1 MTAASTIATEGAA
14 PIRHLYIHVPFCAKV
29 CPYCAFYVHQGG
41 IEARRAY
48 VAALL
53 REIAWARAAFDLE
66 PETIYLGGGTPSLLA
81 PEMVAE
87 IFAALPPASREVT
100 MEVNP
105 ATVTEEK
112 ARAWKAA
119 GIGRISL
126 GAQSFDAGYLKLL
139 GRDHTPEQVAETAAL
154 LRAHGFA
161 NLSVDLMYALPGQ
174 PPAVWTETLRRAL
187 ALKPDHVSSY
197 GLTYEEDTP
206 FFERLQKGE
215 WAVDEAREIAMFDE
229 TFATLAEAGLPF
241 YEVSNFARPGFE
253 SAHNRGYW
261 AGADYLGLG
270 PGAYSTVGAERWF
283 NLKDTASYGE
293 RLAAGRTVIAE
304 RESLTPETKRRERVL
319 LGLRTREGVARGLLD
334 GHDRALETAVEE
346 GLAAWTGD
354 RLVLTPRGRRVAD
367 GVAGLFV

>member
-1 MTAASTIATEGAA
+1 MTA
-14 PIRHLYIHVPFCAKV
+14 PIRHLYLHVPFCAKV

-53 REIAWARAAFDLE
+53 REIAWARAEFDLR
-66 PETIYLGGGTPSLLA
+66 PETIYLGGGTPSLLT
-81 PEMVAE
+81 PDMVAE

-112 ARAWKAA
+112 ARAWKEA

-139 GRDHTPEQVAETAAL
+139 GRDHTPEEVGETVAL

-161 NLSVDLMYALPGQ
+161 NVSIDLMYALPGQ
-174 PPAVWTETLRRAL
+174 PPEIWTETLRRAL
-187 ALKPDHVSSY
+187 ALRPDHISSY

-215 WAVDEAREIAMFDE
+215 WRTDEAREIAMFDE
-229 TFATLAEAGLPF
+229 TFATLADAGLPF
-241 YEVSNFARPGFE
+241 YEVSNFARPGCE

-270 PGAYSTVGAERWF
+270 PGAYSTVGEERWF
-283 NLKDTASYGE
+283 NLKDTVRYGE
-293 RLAAGRTVIAE
+293 LLAAGESVVGE
-304 RESLTPETKRRERVL
+304 REALSPELKRRERIL
-319 LGLRTREGVARGLLD
+319 LGLRTREGVPGALLEGRD
-334 GHDRALETAVEE
+334 GAIETAVDE
-346 GLAAWTGD
+346 GLAVWEGE
-354 RLVLTPRGRRVAD
+354 RLVLTERGRRVAD